1 MISPEILR
9 RYPFFGTLS
18 DQQLK
23 SLAMIGE
30 ELTFEKDTVICEEGQ
45 PANAFYLLL
54 EGGVSLYYKSEEEFY
69 PKTRKDFLVGE
80 INPGE
85 VFAISILVEPYK
97 YTATVKAEQKSRVI
111 KFDAGEIN
119 RLIEKDPRLYCILM
133 REIAKAAMER
143 LAYAR
148 VQLAAAWAK

>member
-1 MISPEILR
+1 MISPELLR

-18 DQQLK
+18 DAQIK
-23 SLAMIGE
+23 AFAMIADE
-30 ELTFEKDTVICEEGQ
+30 ESVSKGTVICEEGQ
-45 PANAFYLLL
+45 PAKALFLLL

-85 VFAISILVEPYK
+85 VFAISALVEPFK
-97 YTATVKAEQKSRVI
+97 YTATVRAEQDSRVV
-111 KFDAGEIN
+111 KFDSTAVNG
-119 RLIEKDPRLYCILM
+119 LIEKDPRLYCILM

-143 LAYAR
+143 LAFAR